1 MYKQNT
7 HEGGM
12 HEPMIICYPELI
24 KDEGGIRE
32 QYTHAIDVVPTVLEV
47 LGLQAS
53 EIYNGYAQ
61 KPIEGV
67 SFAGSLADPYAE
79 NGKHVQYY
87 EMFLS
92 VLELLNIFPLHSE
105 IDQLRK
111 SPYMICDSC
120 RHHGRPMHPF
130 SSVLV
135 YSSHQTFMRLNEMR
149 YSEIDI

>member
-1 MYKQNT
+1 MRN
-7 HEGGM
+7 
-12 HEPMIICYPELI
+12 L
-24 KDEGGIRE
+24 
-32 QYTHAIDVVPTVLEV
+32 
-47 LGLQAS
+47 
-53 EIYNGYAQ
+53 
-61 KPIEGV
+61 GV
-67 SFAGSLADPYAE
+67 SMTGERSVPAGTLGIDSDVAWPMAQPTRMVPGCQRPAPSPLRPTATS
-79 NGKHVQYY
+79 
-87 EMFLS
+87 LS

-149 YSEIDI
+149 YSEIDIVRV